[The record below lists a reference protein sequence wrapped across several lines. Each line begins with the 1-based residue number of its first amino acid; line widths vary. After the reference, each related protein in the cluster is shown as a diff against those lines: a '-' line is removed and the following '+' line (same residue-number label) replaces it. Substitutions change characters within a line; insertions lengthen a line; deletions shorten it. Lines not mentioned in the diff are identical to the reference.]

1 MKKRLSAFTLTDL
14 VVVIAVIPV
23 LAGLLLPAV
32 TGAREEGR
40 MSVCKEHLS
49 QIGKAV
55 FAYTQNN
62 TEYYPFCWGNNI
74 LSAQAGDAR
83 QRYPA
88 KAGHTS
94 YYPLGK
100 NQWNKEAGCLGNETM
115 ASIGLLYPQ
124 YLGTARMFRCPS
136 TVNEPYFM
144 TTLDPTGANKNTQGL
159 SPYVWSNRIFTLND
173 SSYGYDCRL
182 YPAAV
187 SSHAMLAD
195 MDGTYQHN
203 RETSTQNHAGGQNV
217 LYVDGAV
224 RFERSNFVSNEA
236 SDNIYSEGGNKGG
249 ESIFWHADTDSYINR
264 TIDDTR
270 VGGAPNGGF
279 LNRNPT
285 TGRHDNRL
293 GSGPVRSTA
302 TGDIRRYPDLYPTSV
317 VEFTP

>member
-1 MKKRLSAFTLTDL
+1 MRKWLSAFTLIEL
-14 VVVIAVIPV
+14 LVVIAIIAI
-23 LAGLLLPAV
+23 LAGLLLPALAR
-32 TGAREEGR
+32 AREEGR
-40 MSVCKEHLS
+40 RSVCKEHLS

-55 FAYTQNN
+55 FTYTQNSN
-62 TEYYPFCWGNNI
+62 ECYPFCWGDNINN
-74 LSAQAGDAR
+74 SYAGDVVSGFGSN
-83 QRYPA
+83 PA
-88 KAGHTS
+88 SDFPRGDQQYNREIS
-94 YYPLGK
+94 VYS
-100 NQWNKEAGCLGNETM
+100 NETM
-115 ASIGLLYPQ
+115 ASIGLLYPE
-124 YLGTARMFRCPS
+124 YLDTARVFRCPS